1 MLKKV
6 LIASLICLSIVL
18 AGCGSVPTTLTA
30 IPSSIPTQILTAVP
44 QVETTTIPQL
54 ETAVPPEVAQAIK
67 TKVSQLIGVAVDTL
81 QVKSIEPQ
89 NWPDSCLGLPE
100 PNENCTTAST
110 PGWLIVFTVNGQ
122 DYRFHV
128 NQTGTD
134 IRREP

>member
-6 LIASLICLSIVL
+6 LIASLICLSIVQ
-18 AGCGSVPTTLTA
+18 AGCGSIPTTLTA
-30 IPSSIPTQILTAVP
+30 VPSSIPTQILTAIP

-89 NWPDSCLGLPE
+89 PWPNSCLVFPAT
-100 PNENCTTAST
+100 NENCTT
-110 PGWLIVFTVNGQ
+110 
-122 DYRFHV
+122 
-128 NQTGTD
+128 
-134 IRREP
+134 

>member
-1 MLKKV
+1 MLKKI
-6 LIASLICLSIVL
+6 LIASLIGLSIVL

-54 ETAVPPEVAQAIK
+54 ETAVPPEVAQNIK
-67 TKVSQLIGVAVDTL
+67 NKVGQLIGVAVETL

-89 NWPDSCLGLPE
+89 TWPDSCLGLPE
-100 PNENCTTAST
+100 PNENCTTATT
-110 PGWLIVFTVNGQ
+110 PGWLVTFTVNGQ
-122 DYRFHV
+122 DYRFRV
-128 NQTGTD
+128 NQTGTE